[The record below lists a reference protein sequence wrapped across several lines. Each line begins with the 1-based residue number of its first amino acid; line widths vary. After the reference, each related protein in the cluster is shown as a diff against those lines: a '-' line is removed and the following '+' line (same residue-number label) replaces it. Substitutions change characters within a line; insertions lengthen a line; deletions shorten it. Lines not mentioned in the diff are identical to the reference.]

1 VPETPKLDDRGE
13 LDLTRVIEEQTNHII
28 ILERHLEE
36 AKEKIE
42 SLKKQVQ
49 FLQDKIRDYRW
60 KK

>member
-1 VPETPKLDDRGE
+1 MPETPKLDDRGE
-13 LDLTRVIEEQTNHII
+13 LDLTRIIEEQTNHII

-49 FLQDKIRDYRW
+49 FLQDKIRDHRW

>member
-1 VPETPKLDDRGE
+1 MPETPKLDDRGE

-36 AKEKIE
+36 AEEKIE